1 MTGQTP
7 APGHVYAVPRPGD
20 NPEQLLVVLSDEDS
34 NEATG
39 YTTVC
44 RFTVATESRP
54 IAGIGPANQF
64 YTMAPTLGLV
74 MWPLHY
80 AELNGALTDY
90 RGDVESTPLIAARTA
105 MAARFSRG
113 TGHANEQGQ
122 KT

>member
-1 MTGQTP
+1 MTGQAP
-7 APGHVYAVPRPGD
+7 APGQVYAIPRPGG
-20 NPEQLLVVLSDEDS
+20 NPEQLLVVLSDERS
-34 NEATG
+34 NAATG

-54 IAGIGPANQF
+54 IANIGPANQF
-64 YTMAPTLGLV
+64 YSTTPMLGLV

-90 RGDVESTPLIAARTA
+90 RGDVEPTPLIAARTA

-113 TGHANEQGQ
+113 TGHANER
-122 KT
+122 